1 MISFILSNLKTFKI
15 GAVVVVIAAVLIL
28 ISCQREKI
36 NDLSSTVERQ
46 QTQIATLNKT
56 IESYQAKV
64 ELSDSQSAAINDK
77 LSDCYLQI
85 TRMSESMNEIDEI
98 MKLEEKE
105 DTSSQVAPVKDA
117 PKINKTQSKAGLDFV
132 NKQIQR
138 LGENK

>member
-36 NDLSSTVERQ
+36 NDLSNTVERQ

-85 TRMSESMNEIDEI
+85 TRMTESMNEIDEI
-98 MKLEEKE
+98 MKLEEEE
-105 DTSSQVAPVKDA
+105 DTPTQVAPVKDA